1 MSDEFFYGEDLRR
14 FPELRNVPI
23 LTYQR
28 DRVNANPQYN
38 YHPEESNNDTIDY
51 QFETSSD
58 LSQSRRK
65 YGNFAIIDW
74 EYEYAIFSKFSQLRK
89 DSTSK
94 FRQFIHTNSKWA
106 ILIISS
112 LIMGFFSIFI
122 DFFSI
127 WLHDFKYGYCRDNFL
142 HCKIQCK
149 NWENWSVKIFSF
161 LNPLSFFHKINVFII
176 VLIISLIFVTIGFLF
191 YSKRNPYSNHQD
203 ISDMKLILSG
213 FVIKDFFN
221 VNLIFSKIIGLVTII
236 SSGLWLGTDGPL
248 VHISGGVCD
257 FVMNWIPYINGNE
270 AIKRELLS
278 SFVSVGIGIAF
289 NAPIGGVLF
298 ELEQIQSFFPIDK
311 MMWNSFVC
319 SMISITV
326 VQTFH
331 PFKQFLVNQPFFI
344 GIEENWVF
352 IELLPFIL
360 VALINGS
367 LGTLF
372 KRLNIYCCK
381 VRNSFNNNNNNNS
394 SINAKNLKLVELF
407 SLTVVTIILTYLFTM
422 SSLPL
427 NEILTI
433 LYTDCQFLN
442 KNSSSSSS
450 SSGNST
456 ETSKNPLISIFN
468 EEIKH
473 SLCKYSQLNN
483 EEDMTK
489 FPIKLVSI
497 LFFISVESFL
507 LSAYSYGCNIPGGV
521 LFPSLVIGGLVGR
534 IFGEI
539 EQYIQIKAIGVDTLG
554 KCFVKNE
561 GMKIAAS
568 SLQCIKISPASY
580 AVVGSA
586 SFLASI
592 TNMSIAVVVLVFEMT
607 GALTYVL
614 PIMIG
619 VLVSRSFS
627 NFLLD
632 KSIYELWLTSI
643 FNRPYLINGVVE
655 KMTNPELSKISCDKI
670 ITKLDDLVVIYE
682 EDKLTL
688 ADISKLINANNENND
703 NNNNAI
709 NNNNNIQDD
718 HDGDATAHYCYPVLE
733 SKREPKLLGYVSYF
747 ELNNRLKTI
756 KTEGIVPMD
765 TRATFTSTESID
777 GYHSFSSLL
786 YKDQQVCHSKLS
798 ILTIYEIFDKLKI
811 QIIFVCFNCE
821 GNYLKG
827 IISQRDIIQIVNGER
842 KVSI

>member
-1 MSDEFFYGEDLRR
+1 MSNEFFYAEDLRQ
-14 FPELRNVPI
+14 FQELRNVPI
-23 LTYQR
+23 LTYQM
-28 DRVNANPQYN
+28 DRVDANPQYN
-38 YHPEESNNDTIDY
+38 YHPEEAINDTIDFE
-51 QFETSSD
+51 FETSND
-58 LSQSRRK
+58 FSQPRRK

-74 EYEYAIFSKFSQLRK
+74 EYEYANFSKFRQLRK
-89 DSTSK
+89 DSTTK
-94 FRQFIHTNSKWA
+94 TRQFLHTNSKWA

-112 LIMGFFSIFI
+112 LLMSIFSIFI

-176 VLIISLIFVTIGFLF
+176 VLIISLIFVSIGFLF

-221 VNLIFSKIIGLVTII
+221 VDLILSKIIGLVTII

-248 VHISGGVCD
+248 VHISAGVCD
-257 FVMNWIPYINGNE
+257 FVMNRIPYINDNE

-278 SFVSVGIGIAF
+278 SFVSVGIAIAF

-298 ELEQIQSFFPIDK
+298 GLEQIQSFFPIDK

-331 PFKQFLVNQPFFI
+331 PFKQFLVNQPFFV

-352 IELLPFIL
+352 VELLPFIL

-372 KRLNIYCCK
+372 KRVNIYCCK
-381 VRNSFNNNNNNNS
+381 VRNSFNNNNNNTS

-407 SLTVVTIILTYLFTM
+407 SLTVVTVALTYLFTI

-442 KNSSSSSS
+442 KNTPSP
-450 SSGNST
+450 SGNST
-456 ETSKNPLISIFN
+456 ETSKNPLVLIFN

-483 EEDMTK
+483 ENDVTK
-489 FPIKLVSI
+489 FPLKLVSI

-539 EQYIQIKAIGVDTLG
+539 AQYIQIKTLGVDTLSN
-554 KCFVKNE
+554 CFNKNE
-561 GMKIAAS
+561 GMKIVAS
-568 SLQCIKISPASY
+568 SLQCVKISPASY

-655 KMTNPELSKISCDKI
+655 KMTRPELSKISCDEI

-688 ADISKLINANNENND
+688 DDICKLVNANND
-703 NNNNAI
+703 NND
-709 NNNNNIQDD
+709 NIQGV
-718 HDGDATAHYCYPVLE
+718 HDAATTGHYCYPVLE
-733 SKREPKLLGYVSYF
+733 SKQEPRLLGYVSCF
-747 ELNNRLKTI
+747 ELDNRLKTI
-756 KTEGIVPMD
+756 KEQGVVPMD
-765 TRATFTSTESID
+765 TRATFTNTESIN

-786 YKDQQVCHSKLS
+786 YKDQQVCNSKLS

-827 IISQRDIIQIVNGER
+827 IISQRDIIQIVNGDK

>member
-1 MSDEFFYGEDLRR
+1 
-14 FPELRNVPI
+14 
-23 LTYQR
+23 
-28 DRVNANPQYN
+28 
-38 YHPEESNNDTIDY
+38 
-51 QFETSSD
+51 
-58 LSQSRRK
+58 
-65 YGNFAIIDW
+65 
-74 EYEYAIFSKFSQLRK
+74 
-89 DSTSK
+89 
-94 FRQFIHTNSKWA
+94 
-106 ILIISS
+106 
-112 LIMGFFSIFI
+112 
-122 DFFSI
+122 
-127 WLHDFKYGYCRDNFL
+127 
-142 HCKIQCK
+142 
-149 NWENWSVKIFSF
+149 
-161 LNPLSFFHKINVFII
+161 
-176 VLIISLIFVTIGFLF
+176 
-191 YSKRNPYSNHQD
+191 
-203 ISDMKLILSG
+203 MKLILSG

-539 EQYIQIKAIGVDTLG
+539 AQYIQIKAIGVDTLG

-568 SLQCIKISPASY
+568 SLQCIKISPAS
-580 AVVGSA
+580 ACV
-586 SFLASI
+586 
-592 TNMSIAVVVLVFEMT
+592 
-607 GALTYVL
+607 
-614 PIMIG
+614 
-619 VLVSRSFS
+619 
-627 NFLLD
+627 
-632 KSIYELWLTSI
+632 
-643 FNRPYLINGVVE
+643 
-655 KMTNPELSKISCDKI
+655 
-670 ITKLDDLVVIYE
+670 
-682 EDKLTL
+682 
-688 ADISKLINANNENND
+688 
-703 NNNNAI
+703 
-709 NNNNNIQDD
+709 
-718 HDGDATAHYCYPVLE
+718 
-733 SKREPKLLGYVSYF
+733 
-747 ELNNRLKTI
+747 
-756 KTEGIVPMD
+756 
-765 TRATFTSTESID
+765 
-777 GYHSFSSLL
+777 
-786 YKDQQVCHSKLS
+786 
-798 ILTIYEIFDKLKI
+798 
-811 QIIFVCFNCE
+811 
-821 GNYLKG
+821 
-827 IISQRDIIQIVNGER
+827 
-842 KVSI
+842 